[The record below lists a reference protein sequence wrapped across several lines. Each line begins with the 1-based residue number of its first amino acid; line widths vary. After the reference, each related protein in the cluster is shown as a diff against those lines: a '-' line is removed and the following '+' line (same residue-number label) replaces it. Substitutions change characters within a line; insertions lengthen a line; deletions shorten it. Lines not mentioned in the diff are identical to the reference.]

1 MKKRCIR
8 RPPQKKRDKPCKLDG
23 REITSLTA
31 ASSQGMQVGCLALLA
46 TISWSGALEG
56 GSEQGKASWQR
67 DGPRHAENA
76 RNFPDKRTPA
86 SLLRGS
92 IEQSTL
98 QGLCI
103 KNIMRLLFEGRGA
116 KTIEIWAPWRMWFW
130 GSYRGY
136 SGHCWTCFQHQWTE

>member
-1 MKKRCIR
+1 MNRAR
-8 RPPQKKRDKPCKLDG
+8 LADK
-23 REITSLTA
+23 
-31 ASSQGMQVGCLALLA
+31 GM
-46 TISWSGALEG
+46 
-56 GSEQGKASWQR
+56 
-67 DGPRHAENA
+67 GPRHAENA

-116 KTIEIWAPWRMWFW
+116 KTIEI
-130 GSYRGY
+130 
-136 SGHCWTCFQHQWTE
+136 